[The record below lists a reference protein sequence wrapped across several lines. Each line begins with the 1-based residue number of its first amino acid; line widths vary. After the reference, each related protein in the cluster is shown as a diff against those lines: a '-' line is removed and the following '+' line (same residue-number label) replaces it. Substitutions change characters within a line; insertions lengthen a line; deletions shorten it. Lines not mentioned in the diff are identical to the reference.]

1 MKDRL
6 HLFVIFT
13 LLEISFSA
21 LYYLL
26 VQRIDSTLFIG
37 VALYTGAMLA
47 NFFSYRTALYQKRR
61 KEMIDALP

>member
-13 LLEISFSA
+13 LLEISLSA

-37 VALYTGAMLA
+37 AVLYAGAMTA
-47 NFFSYRTALYQKRR
+47 NYFSYRTAVYQKRR
-61 KEMIDALP
+61 KEMLDALP